1 MEQAEYQHI
10 TENRLRNFAQAI
22 LHKPL

>member
-1 MEQAEYQHI
+1 MEQAEYQYI
-10 TENRLRNFAQAI
+10 IENRLCGIAQAI

>member
-10 TENRLRNFAQAI
+10 IENRLCGIAQAI